1 MEFKIECEECEET
14 TYITA
19 DDSPEFCPMCGRRC
33 IAEAQ
38 AAGEEDWI
46 KDEYDE

>member
-1 MEFKIECEECEET
+1 MSIEK

-33 IAEAQ
+33 IAEATR
-38 AAGEEDWI
+38 EEDWI